1 MEVGSGLNL
10 GERKEDAMKMRRYM
24 LAAAAALAIVGTAAG
39 PAAAQMAVID
49 VRAIAQA
56 IQQVRQLQSQLAQLQ
71 QTYAAIAHLP
81 QAELN
86 RLSQQFNANQFRN
99 PLGTSSANIGGM
111 LDGSGNL
118 TAGAQAYL
126 DRNKVYSPS
135 GQDFQ
140 AQQMGRN
147 ATSIANAQ
155 AMAAQLYQS
164 AASHIQTLQSL
175 EGQLAGAPDAKA
187 VADVQARI
195 AMEQAA
201 FQGQQLQA
209 QSLAMWQASQ
219 ERNQDQRND
228 EARRQQIDNLI
239 EQAKAHGG

>member
-1 MEVGSGLNL
+1 
-10 GERKEDAMKMRRYM
+10 MKLRRYM
-24 LAAAAALAIVGTAAG
+24 LAGAAALGLIGTTAG
-39 PAAAQMAVID
+39 PVTAQMAVVD

-56 IQQVRQLQSQLAQLQ
+56 MQQVRQLQSQLAQLQ

-86 RLSQQFNANQFRN
+86 RLAQQLNTNQFRN
-99 PLGTSSANIGGM
+99 PLGTSSANIGGL

-118 TAGAQAYL
+118 APGAQAYL
-126 DRNKVYSPS
+126 DRNKVYSPT

-147 ATSIANAQ
+147 ATGIANTQ

-175 EGQLAGAPDAKA
+175 EGQLTVAPDAKA

-209 QSLAMWQASQ
+209 QSLAMWQAAQ

-228 EARRQQIDNLI
+228 EIRRQQTDNLI
-239 EQAKAHGG
+239 QQAKAHGG